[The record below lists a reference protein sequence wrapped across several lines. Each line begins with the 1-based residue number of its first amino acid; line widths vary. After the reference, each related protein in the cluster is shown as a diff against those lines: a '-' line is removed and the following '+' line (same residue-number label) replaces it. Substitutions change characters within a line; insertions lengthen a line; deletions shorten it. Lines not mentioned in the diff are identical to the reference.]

1 MTQET
6 YTLKYEVDLLTD
18 NPRTS
23 TYPNLTMTQLVDNL
37 LYLAAN
43 EILDYGDALY
53 IFDHEDSHIYNF
65 LEDINTHV
73 EFQCSAGSYTF
84 LATYEQALECLV
96 ANNSLTL
103 MTITVQYRLTGTE
116 TWETFTND

>member
-1 MTQET
+1 MNAEGP
-6 YTLKYEVDLLTD
+6 YTLEYVTD
-18 NPRTS
+18 DETFTS
-23 TYPNLTMTQLVDNL
+23 TTPGLNLLALVNSL

-43 EILDYGDALY
+43 EVLDYGDALY

-65 LEDINTHV
+65 LEDINTYV

-84 LATYEQALECLV
+84 QATYEQALECLV
-96 ANNSLTL
+96 ANNNLTL
-103 MTITVQYRLTGTE
+103 MTITVRYRLTGTD